1 MVIYQLE
8 IIFIVSYLLFL
19 MISILCDGV
28 IIADFDH
35 VEVSNA
41 KRTIRPTAA
50 ISINNDSSIQLI
62 IEQTEDNPKDL
73 AVYLFLKIG
82 IKYD

>member
-1 MVIYQLE
+1 
-8 IIFIVSYLLFL
+8 